1 MADNKKL
8 NELIAETIM
17 NDTAGQLKE
26 IVAEKINEVE
36 KNALKEIENLKQ
48 KMTDKLDDL
57 EKTAKQVP
65 VSYKVKTSKGE
76 SDKLVHSAFE
86 TVLQVL
92 QSAKRIRALQGNLN
106 ILPGHG
112 EATTLSH
119 ERKYNP
125 YM

>member
-65 VSYKVKTSKGE
+65 VSYKVKTSNC
-76 SDKLVHSAFE
+76 KLV
-86 TVLQVL
+86 LPCQVL
-92 QSAKRIRALQGNLN
+92 YSK
-106 ILPGHG
+106 
-112 EATTLSH
+112 
-119 ERKYNP
+119 
-125 YM
+125 